1 MLTELNRCMSFIAYL
16 SQKIVDNISDN
27 QKIMVVLP
35 NQRARRHL
43 LLEMAS
49 RIEHP
54 VFAPTIVTMDELVQS
69 LSPLTLADTS
79 QQLLELFR
87 VYWACDFR
95 NDDSFLT
102 FMNWSRTFLKDIDE
116 IDQYDGDARLIFSN
130 IADLKELDFFGQHE
144 LTENQR
150 KYLDFYQH
158 LYDLYERFR
167 AHLYQNHLGYNGM
180 IYRDVAENAAQYLQG
195 FEYDDVMFA
204 GLLALAPTEQKLARE
219 IRNHAKVDFIFDLDH
234 FYYDN
239 DHLGIHK
246 MVQEVAATTQ
256 LQKVEQVSDDYRE
269 IPKNITITAA
279 SQAMG
284 QVYAAVQILEQMT
297 PAQLERTAVVL
308 ADESLLVPFV
318 HAYGQEKCN
327 ITMRYPA
334 RHTAAFHLF
343 QDLMTTAQNYR
354 RLNHLDASGV
364 PGYYHKDITAL
375 IGNPVLAQAFFSG
388 QWTAQNAM
396 DEVVAVNKAFLTY
409 GHLKNVLKFDF
420 PDLSKEGRDFL
431 NEIINFL
438 QNTVQQLDSEE
449 ENVDREVLKL
459 LVQELKKVDEL
470 AAGFQDFF
478 LDFHTLTTF
487 INEQVSALGLPFVSN
502 PNKGLQVMGVLETR
516 MLDFDTVIMLS
527 VNEGCIPT
535 GKSTDSMLLFAVKK
549 HFGLPTYEHHDTTY
563 AYHFFRL
570 LQRASTIH
578 LIYNADTSDSANEE
592 SRFVRQLEYEVQHQ
606 QLTDVIKMKR
616 RQISVPPKLSP
627 QGNVI
632 SITKTKSD
640 IATLQN
646 MTYSVSTLSTYINC
660 PLQFYLSKVAQ
671 IEVPRTIDE
680 NVEQSV
686 VGKVIHA
693 VLEQAA
699 NELKNVAQSQRK
711 DIIQKYQDLIATNP
725 IYLRDLFWESEEVKG
740 QDLTQGKLFIAV
752 EVVKRQ
758 LNSYLKEWLKE
769 LSNPELHVDIVA
781 PEMKMEFEFSVDEER
796 KFKMKGFAD
805 LVEKRDGKTVI
816 LDYKTGKIHELCYS
830 DMDDLFGDPKY
841 KQLLQ
846 LITYAYMYWKLKGG
860 EPQDITCALVSFQS
874 LMSGGNFLMEPQKPT
889 PAGKGTVPLEMTA
902 EFLELYEGNLKKLF
916 LGIMD
921 EKLPFEQTSELDHC
935 KWCDYRAVCGR

>member
-1 MLTELNRCMSFIAYL
+1 MLTELNRRMSFIAHL

-43 LLEMAS
+43 LLEMAN

-269 IPKNITITAA
+269 IPKDITITAA

-420 PDLSKEGRDFL
+420 PDLSKEGREFL

-570 LQRASTIH
+570 LQRTSNIH
-578 LIYNADTSDSANEE
+578 LIYDADTSSSANEE
-592 SRFVRQLEYEVQHQ
+592 SRFVHQLEYEVQHQ
-606 QLTDVIKMKR
+606 QLTDIIKMKR

-889 PAGKGTVPLEMTA
+889 PAGKGTVPLEMTT
-902 EFLELYEGNLKKLF
+902 EFLAHYEENLKKLF

>member
-1 MLTELNRCMSFIAYL
+1 
-16 SQKIVDNISDN
+16 
-27 QKIMVVLP
+27 
-35 NQRARRHL
+35 
-43 LLEMAS
+43 
-49 RIEHP
+49 
-54 VFAPTIVTMDELVQS
+54 
-69 LSPLTLADTS
+69 
-79 QQLLELFR
+79 
-87 VYWACDFR
+87 
-95 NDDSFLT
+95 
-102 FMNWSRTFLKDIDE
+102 
-116 IDQYDGDARLIFSN
+116 
-130 IADLKELDFFGQHE
+130 
-144 LTENQR
+144 
-150 KYLDFYQH
+150 
-158 LYDLYERFR
+158 
-167 AHLYQNHLGYNGM
+167 
-180 IYRDVAENAAQYLQG
+180 
-195 FEYDDVMFA
+195 
-204 GLLALAPTEQKLARE
+204 
-219 IRNHAKVDFIFDLDH
+219 
-234 FYYDN
+234 
-239 DHLGIHK
+239 
-246 MVQEVAATTQ
+246 
-256 LQKVEQVSDDYRE
+256 
-269 IPKNITITAA
+269 
-279 SQAMG
+279 
-284 QVYAAVQILEQMT
+284 
-297 PAQLERTAVVL
+297 
-308 ADESLLVPFV
+308 
-318 HAYGQEKCN
+318 
-327 ITMRYPA
+327 
-334 RHTAAFHLF
+334 
-343 QDLMTTAQNYR
+343 
-354 RLNHLDASGV
+354 
-364 PGYYHKDITAL
+364 
-375 IGNPVLAQAFFSG
+375 
-388 QWTAQNAM
+388 M

-570 LQRASTIH
+570 LQRTSNIH
-578 LIYNADTSDSANEE
+578 LIYDADTSSSANEE
-592 SRFVRQLEYEVQHQ
+592 SRFVHQLEYEVQHQ
-606 QLTDVIKMKR
+606 QLTDIIKMKR

-874 LMSGGNFLMEPQKPT
+874 LMSGATFLMEPQQHDTEKQK
-889 PAGKGTVPLEMTA
+889 GKIPLEMTT

-921 EKLPFEQTSELDHC
+921 EKLPFEQTTELDHC
-935 KWCDYRAVCGR
+935 KWCDYCAVCGR

>member
-1 MLTELNRCMSFIAYL
+1 MLTELNPRMNFIAYL
-16 SQKIVDNISDN
+16 SKKIVENNSDN

-35 NQRARRHL
+35 NQRARQHL
-43 LLEMAS
+43 LLEMAN

-54 VFAPTIVTMDELVQS
+54 VLAPTIITMDELVQS
-69 LSPLTLADTS
+69 LSPLALADIS
-79 QQLLELFR
+79 QQLIELFR
-87 VYWACDFR
+87 VYRQCDFR
-95 NDDSFLT
+95 NDDSFIT

-116 IDQYDGDARLIFSN
+116 IDQYGGDARLIFSN
-130 IADLKELDFFGQHE
+130 IADLKELDFFGQHN

-158 LYDLYERFR
+158 LHDLYERFR
-167 AHLYQNHLGYNGM
+167 SHLYRSQLGYNGM
-180 IYRDVAENAAQYLQG
+180 IYRDVAENAAQYLHD
-195 FEYDDVMFA
+195 FEYDYVIFA

-219 IRNHAKVDFIFDLDH
+219 IRNHAKVDFFFDLDH

-239 DHLGIHK
+239 EHLGIHK
-246 MVQEVAATTQ
+246 MVQEVATTTQ
-256 LQKVEQVSDDYRE
+256 IQKIERISDDYRE
-269 IPKNITITAA
+269 IPKNITIMAA

-297 PAQLERTAVVL
+297 PAQLEHTAVVL

-334 RHTAAFHLF
+334 QHTAAFHLF
-343 QDLMTTAQNYR
+343 QDLMTAAQNYR

-364 PGYYHKDITAL
+364 SGYYHKDIIAI

-388 QWTAQNAM
+388 QWTVQNAM
-396 DEVVAVNKAFLTY
+396 DEALAINKAFLVPA
-409 GHLKNVLKFDF
+409 HLKNVLKFDF

-431 NEIINFL
+431 NEIITFL
-438 QNTVQQLDSEE
+438 QKTIQRLDSEQ
-449 ENVDREVLKL
+449 ENIDREVLKL

-470 AAGFQDFF
+470 ASGFQDFPLEF
-478 LDFHTLTTF
+478 RTLTTF
-487 INEQVSALGLPFVSN
+487 INEQVGALGLPFVSN
-502 PNKGLQVMGVLETR
+502 PTKGLQIMGVLETR
-516 MLDFDTVIMLS
+516 ILDFDTVIMLS

-535 GKSTDSMLLFAVKK
+535 GKSTDSMLLFAVKQ
-549 HFGLPTYEHHDTTY
+549 HFGLPTYEHHDTAY

-570 LQRASTIH
+570 LQRASAIH
-578 LIYNADTSDSANEE
+578 LIFNADTSTSANEE

-606 QLTDVIKMKR
+606 HLTDVVTIHR
-616 RQISVPPKLSP
+616 RQISVPPKLSTL
-627 QGNVI
+627 GNVI
-632 SITKTKSD
+632 SIAKKKSD
-640 IATLQN
+640 IDTLKK
-646 MTYSVSTLSTYINC
+646 MTFSVSTLSTYINC

-693 VLEQAA
+693 VLEQVA
-699 NELKNVAQSQRK
+699 NELKS
-711 DIIQKYQDLIATNP
+711 DIESREDIVQKYQTLLEENP
-725 IYLRDLFWESEEVKG
+725 TYLRDLFWESEEVKG

-758 LNSYLKEWLKE
+758 LKSYLKEWLKE
-769 LSNPELHVDIVA
+769 LSNPALHVEIVE
-781 PEMKMEFEFSVDEER
+781 PEMRMEYEFPVDEKM

-805 LVEKRDGKTVI
+805 LVEKRGGMTVI
-816 LDYKTGKIHELCYS
+816 LDYKTGYIHELCYS
-830 DMDDLFGDPKY
+830 DMDDLFGNPEF

-846 LITYAYMYWKLKGG
+846 LITYAYLYWKLKGG
-860 EPQDITCALVSFQS
+860 EPQSITCALVSFQS
-874 LMSGGNFLMEPQKPT
+874 LMSGGTFLLEPQQPDTERQK
-889 PAGKGTVPLEMTA
+889 GKIPLEMTK
-902 EFLELYEGNLKKLF
+902 EFLQLYEENLKKLF
-916 LGIMD
+916 RRIMD
-921 EKLPFEQTSELDHC
+921 ENVPFEQTTDMDHC

>member
-1 MLTELNRCMSFIAYL
+1 MLTELNHRMSFIAHL

-43 LLEMAS
+43 LLEMAN

-158 LYDLYERFR
+158 LYDLYEHFR

-219 IRNHAKVDFIFDLDH
+219 IRNHAKVYFIFDLDH

-284 QVYAAVQILEQMT
+284 QVYAAVQILEKMT

-438 QNTVQQLDSEE
+438 QNTVQQLDSEG

-570 LQRASTIH
+570 LQRTSNIH
-578 LIYNADTSDSANEE
+578 LIYDADTSSSANEE
-592 SRFVRQLEYEVQHQ
+592 SRFVHQLEYEVQHQ
-606 QLTDVIKMKR
+606 QLTYIIKMKR

-921 EKLPFEQTSELDHC
+921 EKLPFEQTTELDHC

>member
-1 MLTELNRCMSFIAYL
+1 
-16 SQKIVDNISDN
+16 
-27 QKIMVVLP
+27 MVVLP

-167 AHLYQNHLGYNGM
+167 AHLYQCKLGYNGM
-180 IYRDVAENAAQYLQG
+180 IYRDVAENAAKYLHD
-195 FEYDDVMFA
+195 FEYDYVIFA

-219 IRNHAKVDFIFDLDH
+219 IRNHAKVDFFFDLDH

-284 QVYAAVQILEQMT
+284 QVYAAVQILEKMS
-297 PAQLERTAVVL
+297 PEELERTAVVL

-388 QWTAQNAM
+388 QCTAQNAM

-438 QNTVQQLDSEE
+438 QNTVQQLDSEK

-570 LQRASTIH
+570 LQRTSNIH
-578 LIYNADTSDSANEE
+578 LIYDADTSSSANEE
-592 SRFVRQLEYEVQHQ
+592 SRFVHQLEYEVQHQ
-606 QLTDVIKMKR
+606 QLTDIIKMKR

-902 EFLELYEGNLKKLF
+902 EFFELYEGNLKKLF

-921 EKLPFEQTSELDHC
+921 EKLPFEQTTELDHC

>member
-1 MLTELNRCMSFIAYL
+1 MLTELNRRMSFIAHL

-43 LLEMAS
+43 LLEMAN

-269 IPKNITITAA
+269 IPKDITITAA

-420 PDLSKEGRDFL
+420 PDLSKEGREFL

-570 LQRASTIH
+570 LQRTSNIH
-578 LIYNADTSDSANEE
+578 LIYDADTSSSANEE
-592 SRFVRQLEYEVQHQ
+592 SRFVHQLEYEVQHQ

-921 EKLPFEQTSELDHC
+921 EKLPFEQTTELDHC

>member
-1 MLTELNRCMSFIAYL
+1 MLTELNRRMSFIAHL

-43 LLEMAS
+43 LLEMAN

-79 QQLLELFR
+79 QQLIELFR

-284 QVYAAVQILEQMT
+284 QVYAAVQILEKMT

-388 QWTAQNAM
+388 QCTAQNAM

-570 LQRASTIH
+570 LQRTSNIH
-578 LIYNADTSDSANEE
+578 LIYDADTSSSANEE

-606 QLTDVIKMKR
+606 QLTDIIKMQR

-711 DIIQKYQDLIATNP
+711 DIIQKYQDLIANDP

-758 LNSYLKEWLKE
+758 LDRYLKEWLKE

-781 PEMKMEFEFSVDEER
+781 PEMKMEYEFSVDEER

-921 EKLPFEQTSELDHC
+921 EKLPFEQTTELDHC

>member
-1 MLTELNRCMSFIAYL
+1 MLTELNRRMSFIAHL

-43 LLEMAS
+43 LLEMAN

-167 AHLYQNHLGYNGM
+167 AHLYQSHLGYNGM

-284 QVYAAVQILEQMT
+284 QVYAAVQILEKMS
-297 PAQLERTAVVL
+297 PEELERTAVVL

-889 PAGKGTVPLEMTA
+889 QAGKGTVPLEMTA

-921 EKLPFEQTSELDHC
+921 EKLPFEQTTELDHC

>member
-1 MLTELNRCMSFIAYL
+1 M
-16 SQKIVDNISDN
+16 
-27 QKIMVVLP
+27 
-35 NQRARRHL
+35 
-43 LLEMAS
+43 
-49 RIEHP
+49 
-54 VFAPTIVTMDELVQS
+54 
-69 LSPLTLADTS
+69 
-79 QQLLELFR
+79 
-87 VYWACDFR
+87 
-95 NDDSFLT
+95 
-102 FMNWSRTFLKDIDE
+102 
-116 IDQYDGDARLIFSN
+116 
-130 IADLKELDFFGQHE
+130 
-144 LTENQR
+144 
-150 KYLDFYQH
+150 
-158 LYDLYERFR
+158 
-167 AHLYQNHLGYNGM
+167 
-180 IYRDVAENAAQYLQG
+180 
-195 FEYDDVMFA
+195 
-204 GLLALAPTEQKLARE
+204 
-219 IRNHAKVDFIFDLDH
+219 
-234 FYYDN
+234 
-239 DHLGIHK
+239 
-246 MVQEVAATTQ
+246 
-256 LQKVEQVSDDYRE
+256 
-269 IPKNITITAA
+269 
-279 SQAMG
+279 
-284 QVYAAVQILEQMT
+284 
-297 PAQLERTAVVL
+297 
-308 ADESLLVPFV
+308 
-318 HAYGQEKCN
+318 
-327 ITMRYPA
+327 
-334 RHTAAFHLF
+334 
-343 QDLMTTAQNYR
+343 
-354 RLNHLDASGV
+354 
-364 PGYYHKDITAL
+364 
-375 IGNPVLAQAFFSG
+375 
-388 QWTAQNAM
+388 
-396 DEVVAVNKAFLTY
+396 
-409 GHLKNVLKFDF
+409 
-420 PDLSKEGRDFL
+420 
-431 NEIINFL
+431 
-438 QNTVQQLDSEE
+438 
-449 ENVDREVLKL
+449 DREVLKL

-478 LDFHTLTTF
+478 LDFLTLTTF

-570 LQRASTIH
+570 LQRTSNIH
-578 LIYNADTSDSANEE
+578 LIYDADTSSSANEE

-606 QLTDVIKMKR
+606 QLTDIIKMQR

-693 VLEQAA
+693 VLEDAA
-699 NELKNVAQSQRK
+699 KELMTATKSKQN
-711 DIIQKYQDLIATNP
+711 DIIQKYQDLIANDP

-769 LSNPELHVDIVA
+769 LSNPELHVNIVA

-921 EKLPFEQTSELDHC
+921 EKLPFEQTTELDHC

>member
-1 MLTELNRCMSFIAYL
+1 
-16 SQKIVDNISDN
+16 
-27 QKIMVVLP
+27 MVVLP
-35 NQRARRHL
+35 NQRARRRL
-43 LLEMAS
+43 LLELAS

-69 LSPLTLADTS
+69 LTPLTLADTS
-79 QQLLELFR
+79 QQLIELFR
-87 VYWACDFR
+87 VYRECDFR
-95 NDDSFLT
+95 NDDSFIT

-130 IADLKELDFFGQHE
+130 IADLKELDLFGQHE

-150 KYLDFYQH
+150 KYLDFYRH

-239 DHLGIHK
+239 NHLGIHK

-256 LQKVEQVSDDYRE
+256 IQKIEQVSDDYRE

-279 SQAMG
+279 SQTMG
-284 QVYAAVQILEQMT
+284 QVFAAVQILEQM
-297 PAQLERTAVVL
+297 PPEQLERTAVVL

-318 HAYGQEKCN
+318 HAYGQDKCN
-327 ITMRYPA
+327 ITMRYPVK
-334 RHTAAFHLF
+334 HTAAFHLF
-343 QDLMTTAQNYR
+343 QDLVAAAQNYR
-354 RLNHLDASGV
+354 RLYHKDASGFS
-364 PGYYHKDITAL
+364 GYYHKDIIAL

-388 QWTAQNAM
+388 QWTNQNAM
-396 DEVVAVNKAFLTY
+396 DEVVNINKAFLTPA
-409 GHLKNVLKFDF
+409 HLSNVLKFDF

-431 NEIINFL
+431 NEIIIFI
-438 QNTVQQLDSEE
+438 QNTIQQLESEDD
-449 ENVDREVLKL
+449 NMDREVLKL
-459 LVQELKKVDEL
+459 LAQELKKVDEL
-470 AAGFQDFF
+470 VAGFQDFP
-478 LDFHTLTTF
+478 LDFRTLTTF
-487 INEQVSALGLPFVSN
+487 INEQVSALGLPFMSN

-527 VNEGCIPT
+527 VNEGCVPT
-535 GKSTDSMLLFAVKK
+535 GKSTDSMLLFGVKK
-549 HFGLPTYEHHDTTY
+549 FFGLPTYEHHDTAY

-570 LQRASTIH
+570 LQRAAHIH
-578 LIYNADTSDSANEE
+578 LIYNADTSTSANEE
-592 SRFVRQLEYEVQHQ
+592 SRFVRQLEYESQHQ
-606 QLTDVIKMKR
+606 HLTDIIKMQR
-616 RQISVPPKLSP
+616 RQISVPPKLSA

-632 SITKTKSD
+632 SIAKTKSD
-640 IATLQN
+640 IDTLKN

-699 NELKNVAQSQRK
+699 NELKTAAKSKQK
-711 DIIQKYQDLIATNP
+711 DIIQKYQDLVEKDS
-725 IYLRDLFWESEEVKG
+725 IYLRDLFWESEEVQG

-758 LNSYLKEWLKE
+758 LKSYLKEWLKE
-769 LSNPELHVDIVA
+769 LSNPDLHVEIVE
-781 PEMKMEFEFSVDEER
+781 PEMRLEYEFSVDEVR

-805 LVEKRDGKTVI
+805 LVEKRDGKTAI
-816 LDYKTGKIHELCYS
+816 LDYKTGKIHELCFS
-830 DMDDLFGDPKY
+830 NMDDLFGNPKY

-846 LITYAYMYWKLKGG
+846 LITYAYLYWKLKDV

-874 LMSGGNFLMEPQKPT
+874 LMTGDAFLMGPQKT
-889 PAGKGTVPLEMTA
+889 KSSGKGKVPLEMTT
-902 EFLELYEGNLKKLF
+902 EFLELYEENLKKLF
-916 LGIMD
+916 LGIVN
-921 EKLPFEQTSELDHC
+921 EKLPFEQTTELDHC